1 MTDNEIKLINM
12 IHNQKHPD
20 KAMTIAINIICCYLK
35 QPESSA
41 KPIAVDSR
49 ESA

>member
-12 IHNQKHPD
+12 IRDQKHPN
-20 KAMTIAINIICCYLK
+20 KAMMIAINIICYYLK

-41 KPIAVDSR
+41 KPIVVDSR
-49 ESA
+49 ELA

>member
-12 IHNQKHPD
+12 IRDYEHPD
-20 KAMTIAINIICCYLK
+20 KAMAIAINIICCYLK

-41 KPIAVDSR
+41 KPIAADFR
-49 ESA
+49 ELA